1 MNKAAF
7 LDRDGVI
14 NRKAPTEGD
23 YITRWEEM
31 QILPGVVE
39 AIALLNRAGFR
50 VIVVSNQRCVAKGLV
65 KAGEL
70 DSMHQR
76 MCGELAAMGAK
87 IDRVY
92 YCPHEEQPPCS
103 CRKPE
108 PGMLFAAA
116 DEYQVDLR
124 SSWMIGDSEK
134 DVEAGR
140 SAGCSTARILR
151 ADINPDGNADVLAR
165 SLLEAVHQILR
176 LDETIA
182 DRQGVDAVRG
192 IHRERNATRGGVAGS
207 TRHGL
212 ASRQHCDLF
221 KCYRWD

>member
-14 NRKAPTEGD
+14 NRKARTED
-23 YITRWEEM
+23 EYITRWEEM
-31 QILPGVVE
+31 HIIPGVVE
-39 AIALLNRAGFR
+39 GIALLNRAGFR

-65 KAGEL
+65 TTSEL
-70 DSMHQR
+70 DAMHQR
-76 MCGELAAMGAK
+76 MCRELGALGAN
-87 IDRVY
+87 IDGVY

-116 DEYQVDLR
+116 DEHQVDLT

-140 SAGCSTARILR
+140 SAGCRTARILR
-151 ADINPDGNADVLAR
+151 PGASANGKADLLAR
-165 SLLEAVHQILR
+165 SLLEAVRQILR
-176 LDETIA
+176 LEEPSP
-182 DRQGVDAVRG
+182 DRWRTDVVQS
-192 IHRERNATRGGVAGS
+192 NS
-207 TRHGL
+207 
-212 ASRQHCDLF
+212 
-221 KCYRWD
+221 

>member
-14 NRKAPTEGD
+14 NQKASTEDD

-31 QILPGVVE
+31 RILPGVVE
-39 AIALLNRAGFR
+39 AIALLNRASFR
-50 VIVVSNQRCVAKGLV
+50 VIVVSNQRCVAKGLLT
-65 KAGEL
+65 ASEL

-76 MCGELAAMGAK
+76 MCNELAAAGAK
-87 IDRVY
+87 IDGVY

-108 PGMLFAAA
+108 PGMLLEAAV
-116 DEYQVDLR
+116 EHQVDLS

-140 SAGCSTARILR
+140 SAGCKTARILR
-151 ADINPDGNADVLAR
+151 PQVSADGNADVLAP

-176 LDETIA
+176 LDVTIT
-182 DRQGVDAVRG
+182 DRRKIEAELSNSQEPNAANGVR
-192 IHRERNATRGGVAGS
+192 
-207 TRHGL
+207 
-212 ASRQHCDLF
+212 C
-221 KCYRWD
+221 

>member
-14 NRKAPTEGD
+14 NRKAAIEGE

-39 AIALLNRAGFR
+39 AIALLNRASFR
-50 VIVVSNQRCVAKGLV
+50 VLVVSNQRCVAKRLLT
-65 KAGEL
+65 ASEL

-76 MCGELAAMGAK
+76 MCTELDAMGAK
-87 IDRVY
+87 IDEVF
-92 YCPHEEQPPCS
+92 YCPHEEQPPCA
-103 CRKPE
+103 CRKPA

-116 DEYQVDLR
+116 SKHQVDFTF
-124 SSWMIGDSEK
+124 SWMIGDSNK

-140 SAGCSTARILR
+140 RAGCRTAKIRRTRDISTDCD
-151 ADINPDGNADVLAR
+151 ADIFAQ

-176 LDETIA
+176 LEETFTGRREPNA
-182 DRQGVDAVRG
+182 SSGL
-192 IHRERNATRGGVAGS
+192 HRR
-207 TRHGL
+207 
-212 ASRQHCDLF
+212 
-221 KCYRWD
+221 

>member
-14 NRKAPTEGD
+14 NRKAPTED
-23 YITRWEEM
+23 EYITRWEEM
-31 QILPGVVE
+31 HIIPGVVE

-50 VIVVSNQRCVAKGLV
+50 VIVVSNQRCVAKGLMTTS
-65 KAGEL
+65 EL
-70 DSMHQR
+70 DALHQR
-76 MCGELAAMGAK
+76 MCRELGAVGAK
-87 IDRVY
+87 IDGVY

-116 DEYQVDLR
+116 DEHEVDLT

-140 SAGCSTARILR
+140 SAGCRTVRILR
-151 ADINPDGNADVLAR
+151 SGAVANGNADVLAR
-165 SLLEAVHQILR
+165 SLLEAVRQILGQEEPSPDHWR
-176 LDETIA
+176 T
-182 DRQGVDAVRG
+182 GVVQSD
-192 IHRERNATRGGVAGS
+192 
-207 TRHGL
+207 
-212 ASRQHCDLF
+212 
-221 KCYRWD
+221 

>member
-14 NRKAPTEGD
+14 NRKAPTED
-23 YITRWEEM
+23 EYITRWEEM
-31 QILPGVVE
+31 HIIPGVVE

-65 KAGEL
+65 TTGQL
-70 DSMHQR
+70 DAMHQE
-76 MCGELAAMGAK
+76 MCRELGAVGAK
-87 IDRVY
+87 IDGVY

-108 PGMLFAAA
+108 PGMLFTAA
-116 DEYQVDLR
+116 DEHEVDLT

-140 SAGCSTARILR
+140 SAGCRTVRILR
-151 ADINPDGNADVLAR
+151 LGAVANSNADVLAR
-165 SLLEAVHQILR
+165 SLLEAARQILR
-176 LDETIA
+176 LEESSP
-182 DRQGVDAVRG
+182 DRWRTDVVQ
-192 IHRERNATRGGVAGS
+192 S
-207 TRHGL
+207 
-212 ASRQHCDLF
+212 S
-221 KCYRWD
+221 

>member
-14 NRKAPTEGD
+14 NRKAPTED
-23 YITRWEEM
+23 EYITRWEEM
-31 QILPGVVE
+31 QIIPGVAE

-50 VIVVSNQRCVAKGLV
+50 VIVVSNQRCVAKGLLTTT
-65 KAGEL
+65 EL
-70 DSMHQR
+70 DEMHQR
-76 MCGELAAMGAK
+76 MCRELGAVGAK
-87 IDRVY
+87 IDGVY

-116 DEYQVDLR
+116 DEHQVDLP

-140 SAGCSTARILR
+140 SARCRTARILR
-151 ADINPDGNADVLAR
+151 PGATANGKATVLAR

-176 LDETIA
+176 LEETSS
-182 DRQGVDAVRG
+182 DRWRTDVV
-192 IHRERNATRGGVAGS
+192 
-207 TRHGL
+207 
-212 ASRQHCDLF
+212 
-221 KCYRWD
+221 

>member
-14 NRKAPTEGD
+14 NQKAPTED
-23 YITRWEEM
+23 EYITRWEQM
-31 QILPGVVE
+31 HIIPGVGE

-65 KAGEL
+65 TASDL
-70 DSMHQR
+70 DAMHQR
-76 MCGELAAMGAK
+76 MCRELSEVGAH
-87 IDRVY
+87 IDGVY

-108 PGMLFAAA
+108 PGMLFSAA
-116 DEYQVDLR
+116 DEHQVDLQ

-140 SAGCSTARILR
+140 SAGCRTVRILR
-151 ADINPDGNADVLAR
+151 PGATTNGKADVLAR
-165 SLLEAVHQILR
+165 SLLEAVRQILR
-176 LDETIA
+176 LEETSS
-182 DRQGVDAVRG
+182 
-192 IHRERNATRGGVAGS
+192 ERWRTDVLRSN
-207 TRHGL
+207 
-212 ASRQHCDLF
+212 
-221 KCYRWD
+221 